1 MFRATWERER
11 ERSQPD
17 LQCHK
22 CSFLISEGTTNC
34 IRILSAGWL
43 QLSIQPVFSS
53 SRLLSTD
60 FWQQKHPFLAMLW
73 RNQEVYQAAQDQQHP
88 ASQLT
93 AMQYLCNI
101 SLDAD
106 FKDRT
111 LVKSTAPTSL
121 QSLLLESPS
130 HGHKPV
136 PARWIY
142 HDGPFMTIGTA
153 TKLRI

>member
-11 ERSQPD
+11 EIPAGPAMSQMFISD
-17 LQCHK
+17 FWGNDKLHSHFK
-22 CSFLISEGTTNC
+22 CGLIAAQYPAC
-34 IRILSAGWL
+34 
-43 QLSIQPVFSS
+43 FSS
-53 SRLLSTD
+53 SRLQSTD